1 MSEEKYSPLSII
13 GSTEY
18 VEIAGVKNV
27 PAKIDTGADT
37 SAVWATDIDMKKDGT
52 LVFSLFGSKSPF
64 YTGER
69 LESKDYVVKVVRSSH
84 GDQQLRY
91 RVRLPLKIGKKML
104 ETTFT
109 LANRSRNHFPILVG
123 RHTLEGNFVVD
134 VSKSA
139 IERKSAEHSKK
150 LNQELR
156 KDPYKFH
163 QKYVN
168 K

>member
-1 MSEEKYSPLSII
+1 MSEENNSPLSII

-52 LVFSLFGSKSPF
+52 LVFSLFGAKSPF
-64 YTGER
+64 YTGEK
-69 LESKDYVVKVVRSSH
+69 LSSKDYVVKVVRSSH

-91 RVRLPLKIGKKML
+91 RVRLPLKIGGKTL

-123 RHTLEGNFVVD
+123 RHTLEDNFLVD
-134 VSKSA
+134 VSKSE
-139 IERKSAEHSKK
+139 IKRESAENRKR